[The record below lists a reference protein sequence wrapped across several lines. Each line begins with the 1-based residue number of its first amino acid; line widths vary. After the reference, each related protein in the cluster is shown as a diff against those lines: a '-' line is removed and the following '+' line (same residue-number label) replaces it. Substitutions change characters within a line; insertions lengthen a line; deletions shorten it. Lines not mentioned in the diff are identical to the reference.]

1 MKGAHDD
8 AIMSIAIAF
17 YAGDVSFSQ
26 LKRNEQQS
34 KAMLESWTMSER
46 TYESNRG
53 FYSYGSSFDSVGS
66 MSMDGN
72 QNSGY
77 RNTPNN
83 NASKQMYQE
92 YGWLFGAKKGS

>member
-46 TYESNRG
+46 TYESNKG

-66 MSMDGN
+66 MQMDGN
-72 QNSGY
+72 QGGY